1 VVPGAIAAGWKSVS
15 AVPYWRL
22 YYHAEWATKN
32 RESVID
38 DGMIVPI
45 VQAIEQTARDPGVT
59 VFAVGVMPE
68 HVHVF
73 AQIPPSLSVANIIGR
88 WKGASSHAANEHRPN
103 TLAKLAWQSG
113 YGVLSVSQSGF
124 DQVLAYVQN
133 QHERHANRTL
143 YGVLE
148 RTGDDTSCARADKP
162 SIVSALLEPR

>member
-1 VVPGAIAAGWKSVS
+1 
-15 AVPYWRL
+15 
-22 YYHAEWATKN
+22 
-32 RESVID
+32 
-38 DGMIVPI
+38 MIVPI
-45 VQAIEQTARDPGVT
+45 VQAIEQTARDPRVT

-103 TLAKLAWQSG
+103 ALAKLAWQSG

-124 DQVLAYVQN
+124 DPVLAYVQN

-143 YGVLE
+143 YGV
-148 RTGDDTSCARADKP
+148 
-162 SIVSALLEPR
+162 